1 MMQLNGNTLQDYEKL
16 TILMFDE
23 VKISN
28 TMEYDVLREEVVG
41 PQSQMQVVMARG
53 IASQWKQPIFVGF
66 DQKMTKSIFFSIIDR
81 LDQIGFNVL
90 CCVSDC
96 GGGNVGLWKALDV
109 TYENPVCSTPSGKE
123 IVFIPDAPHIL
134 KLIRNWL
141 LDIGFQFNEQL
152 INKKPLESLIKQ
164 TSTEINICHKLSEE
178 HLTCEGPQ
186 RQKVKLASQLLSH
199 TTATALLHYKPI
211 DDIKLLNDTANFI
224 KLVNNWFDLCNIS
237 HSNNHSTPFT
247 APYGLYLDD
256 QDSLLDKMYNT
267 FLFMRCNGKYSLQ
280 IFQKA
285 VLMHI
290 NGLKLLLKI
299 VRNHGL
305 KYILSSKLNQDALE
319 NLYSQLRTRGGLNDH
334 PSPLNALY
342 RLRMIILGKNPG
354 VTSNQTNTKYQ
365 IAIMKSFY

>member
-96 GGGNVGLWKALDV
+96 GSGNVGLWKALDV

>member
-1 MMQLNGNTLQDYEKL
+1 M
-16 TILMFDE
+16 
-23 VKISN
+23 
-28 TMEYDVLREEVVG
+28 
-41 PQSQMQVVMARG
+41 
-53 IASQWKQPIFVGF
+53 
-66 DQKMTKSIFFSIIDR
+66 
-81 LDQIGFNVL
+81 
-90 CCVSDC
+90 
-96 GGGNVGLWKALDV
+96 DV

-123 IVFIPDAPHIL
+123 IVFIPDAPNIL

-141 LDIGFQFNEQL
+141 LDTGFQFNEQL

-164 TSTEINICHKLSEE
+164 ISTEISICHKLSEE

-199 TTATALLHYKPI
+199 TTSTALLHYKPI
-211 DDIKLLNDTANFI
+211 YDTKLLNDTANFI
-224 KLVNNWFDLCNIS
+224 ELVNNWFDLCNVS

-305 KYILSSKLNQDALE
+305 KYILSSKVNQDAIE
-319 NLYSQLRTRGGLNDH
+319 NLFSQLRTRGGLNDH
-334 PSPLNALY
+334 PFPLNAL
-342 RLRMIILGKNPG
+342 
-354 VTSNQTNTKYQ
+354 
-365 IAIMKSFY
+365 